1 MPRRAKQAEPVTE
14 EELEAARTVLRRE
27 TPARGRALAKLA
39 RPTVETRAAL
49 MARFPAER
57 IAETLARLMEAKV
70 RVVRGR
76 GENAREIEMDDH
88 RAQVEALK
96 LMLAY
101 RDGRPVERQ
110 EVVSV
115 NLDAEA
121 APGIAE
127 RLRASPALRAQLR
140 RMLAEAEGGGIE
152 E

>member
-1 MPRRAKQAEPVTE
+1 MPRTAKSARPITE
-14 EELEAARTVLRRE
+14 EELEAGRTALRKAE
-27 TPARGRALAKLA
+27 PKRGRSLAKLA
-39 RPTVETRAAL
+39 RPSVETRAAL
-49 MARFPAER
+49 MQRFPAER
-57 IAETLARLMEAKV
+57 IAETLARLMEATV

-76 GENAREIEMDDH
+76 GENARAEIDDH

-127 RLRASPALRAQLR
+127 RLRASPALRLQLR
-140 RMLAEAEGGGIE
+140 RMLAEAERNE